1 MSKSKVY
8 RENGY
13 YFNAKTG
20 EQYLWQNDAP
30 AAHRASRRGEKTPTF
45 GYKLRRFLRRLGRA
59 CGRAMERFDLFMSYT
74 YHGEP
79 LPLSEKEMRRLHIRP
94 SDKVMVLGDTKNA
107 CRTG

>member
-1 MSKSKVY
+1 MKAKVY

-13 YFNAKTG
+13 YFNSRTG
-20 EQYLWQNDAP
+20 EQYLWQDDA
-30 AAHRASRRGEKTPTF
+30 AATWRAMRRGEKKPSF
-45 GYKLRRFLRRLGRA
+45 RYKLRRFVRRFGRA

-94 SDKVMVLGDTKNA
+94 DDKVMVLGDTKNA

>member
-1 MSKSKVY
+1 MKVKVY

-20 EQYLWQNDAP
+20 EQYLWQDDAP
-30 AAHRASRRGEKTPTF
+30 AAYRAIRRGEKKPTF
-45 GYKLRRFLRRLGRA
+45 GYKLRRFCRRFGRA